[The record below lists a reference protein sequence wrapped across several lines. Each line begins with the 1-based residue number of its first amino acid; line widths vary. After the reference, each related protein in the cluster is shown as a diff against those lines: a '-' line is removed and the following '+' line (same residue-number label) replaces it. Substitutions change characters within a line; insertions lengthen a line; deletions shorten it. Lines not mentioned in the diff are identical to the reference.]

1 MKSLYK
7 IAIIFIVTG
16 LLVTACSE
24 DQVNPIGEGTITGKV
39 VKAKSFEPIANVKV
53 SLSPT
58 NNTVFTDST
67 GNFILIDVPSG
78 DYSAQAEKD
87 GFLAKIEAAT
97 VTTDNTINL
106 VFEMEDADALNK
118 PPTAPIIDSPLDNAV
133 GLPIDVPLI
142 WFSSEDPD
150 ENDELVYDI
159 TVKNDFDDSVIFIE
173 SIIDTTYTLTDLKYG
188 AKYFWQITVSDGVND
203 DVLTPVGKFQINQFP
218 ENRLFYVRQDS
229 INQNNIIYSNN
240 QDGTSAIALTT
251 NNQNSWRPRTSQAA
265 GLISFLRTVNSES
278 HLFTMQPDGSNVTKV
293 TSAVSVA
300 GYNYNEIDFAWS
312 ANGDRFLYPH
322 FDKLYVINK
331 DGSGLQQVYQTT
343 DGSFI
348 TEVDWS
354 FDESFIALKTNNVIG
369 YGVNIFT
376 IDMSGSVL
384 KTIVS
389 GVTGAAGGL
398 NISVD
403 GQNILYT
410 RDISGF
416 EDVSGRQL
424 DSHIFI
430 YNLTTDTVSDLSLD
444 NKADGTNDL
453 DVRFSPNEASVI
465 FVNTSNDGISQKDIY
480 TQTILD
486 GERSLLFEKSVMPD
500 WE

>member
-7 IAIIFIVTG
+7 ITIIFIVTG

-67 GNFILIDVPSG
+67 GNFLLIDVPSG

-133 GLPIDVPLI
+133 GLPIEVPLI

-150 ENDELVYDI
+150 EDDELVYDI

-203 DVLTPVGKFQINQFP
+203 DVLTPVSKFQINQFP

-251 NNQNSWRPRTSQAA
+251 NDQNSWRPRTSQAA

-278 HLFTMQPDGSNVTKV
+278 HLFTMQPDGSNIKKV
-293 TSAVSVA
+293 TSAVSIA
-300 GYNYNEIDFAWS
+300 GYNQNEIDFAWS

-343 DGSFI
+343 DESFI

-354 FDESFIALKTNNVIG
+354 SDESFIALKTNNVIG
-369 YGVNIFT
+369 YGVKIIT
-376 IDMSGSVL
+376 IDMSGFVL

-403 GQNILYT
+403 GQNLLYT
-410 RDISGF
+410 RDISGY
-416 EDVSGRQL
+416 ENVSGRQL

-444 NKADGTNDL
+444 NKEAGTNDL